1 MNKLIQDYIEV
12 NENKIGVMRVGN
24 EDYISLTDIARYANQ
39 EDPKIPIYA
48 WMRNK
53 DAFLFLGLWESINN
67 EKFKGHEFET
77 FKNESGQN
85 SFYMSPQKWIRE
97 TNIN

>member
-53 DAFLFLGLWESINN
+53 DAFLF
-67 EKFKGHEFET
+67 
-77 FKNESGQN
+77 
-85 SFYMSPQKWIRE
+85 
-97 TNIN
+97 